1 MTTIVNKHLYL
12 AYYWGTDLGKTEGS
26 VEIIRDFD
34 GRLTYETVDE
44 GLKNWITKNQRPL
57 VVPFDERT
65 ISDVFSSKKIAA
77 VLFNA
82 DDSKDLLETFT
93 TAAK

>member
-1 MTTIVNKHLYL
+1 MSDIASADDYNT
-12 AYYWGTDLGKTEGS
+12 YYWGTDLGKTEGS
-26 VEIIRDFD
+26 VEIVRDFD